1 MDLQQILESMMR
13 HNIDL
18 LQWKTIDSESWLPII
33 GHVFANAMF
42 YSYHSHAYEL
52 LRSSS
57 GENTEKKSITTK
69 IRSIW
74 SYFRKTFHAL
84 F

>member
-1 MDLQQILESMMR
+1 MDLEKILESMMR

-18 LQWKTIDSESWLPII
+18 LQGKTIDSESWLPII
-33 GHVFANAMF
+33 GHVCANAMF

-52 LRSSS
+52 LRSPS
-57 GENTEKKSITTK
+57 GENKEKKNITAK

-74 SYFRKTFHAL
+74 SYFRETFHAL